1 MCGIYAIFG
10 PYDRTRAIS
19 CAETIQHR
27 GPDNTVFCSVPHGF
41 LGFHRLSIMD
51 TSSAGNQP
59 FRGCAWTFMCNGE
72 IYNAEELRKRYQI
85 EKTSGDSDCE
95 VLFQLVEQGK
105 VDFQELVNQ
114 IYGVYSIVAV
124 QIVFGNSGTQI
135 STRVYIAR
143 DALGVRPLYWVQTDE
158 NLVIASEPCALVEYG
173 SAVRVFQ
180 PDSAVEVVIDAKG
193 RISPNHVMLKMPSL
207 ASAAAVGPQSKF
219 QTSDKKLAVQLV
231 RNVVE
236 NEVRMELH
244 SDRPMAC
251 FLSGGVDSSTV
262 AALVAKFSPVPIHT
276 FSIGLAGS
284 TDLAFARIM
293 AKHIGSVHHEI
304 IKTEQEFIDAV
315 PEVIRSIQSYD
326 VTTVRASTPMFLLSK
341 YISENTD
348 FKVVFSG
355 EGPDEV
361 CGSYIYFHSS
371 PGPLESAEEC
381 RRLVSDMHYF
391 DVLRS
396 DRCTA
401 RWGLEVRVPLLSVN
415 FIQTYWSIDPQLRVP
430 QPITSGV
437 FGVPTQVYGASG
449 VSCVPTQ
456 DKSPRRIEKYIFRKA
471 FEDLL
476 PSEVCWRQKEAFSD
490 GVSATERSW
499 STILQEHV
507 DQQLSAEEWD
517 AKSKSLV
524 AFYPQHTPKT
534 KEAFWMRQIYSQ
546 FYPDMEHLIPYQ
558 WLPKWVGNIQDPSA
572 RKLSMYT

>member
-1 MCGIYAIFG
+1 
-10 PYDRTRAIS
+10 
-19 CAETIQHR
+19 
-27 GPDNTVFCSVPHGF
+27 
-41 LGFHRLSIMD
+41 MD

-59 FRGCAWTFMCNGE
+59 FRGCAWTLMCNGE
-72 IYNAEELRKRYQI
+72 IYNAEELRERYQI

-95 VLFQLVEQGK
+95 VLCQLLEEGK
-105 VDFQELVNQ
+105 LDFKELINQ

-124 QIVFGNSGTQI
+124 QIVVANSGAQV
-135 STRVYIAR
+135 STRVFIAR
-143 DALGVRPLYWVQTDE
+143 DPLGVRPLYWVQNDE
-158 NLVIASEPCALVEYG
+158 NLVIASEPCALVQYG

-180 PDSAVEVVIDAKG
+180 PDTAVEVVIDAKG

-207 ASAAAVGPQSKF
+207 AYAAAAAAAGPSSKLK
-219 QTSDKKLAVQLV
+219 TTDTNLAVHLV

-236 NEVRMELH
+236 KEVEMEMQ

-262 AALVAKFSPVPIHT
+262 AALVAKFSSVPIHT

-284 TDLAFARIM
+284 TDLAFARIV
-293 AKHIGSVHHEI
+293 AKHIGSIHHEI
-304 IKTEQEFIDAV
+304 IKTEKEFIDAV
-315 PEVIRSIQSYD
+315 PEVIRAIQSYD
-326 VTTVRASTPMFLLSK
+326 VTTVRASTPMFLLSQ
-341 YISENTD
+341 YISEHTD

-361 CGSYIYFHSS
+361 CGSYMYFHSS
-371 PGPLESAEEC
+371 PGPLQSAEEC

-401 RWGLEVRVPLLSVN
+401 RWGLEVRVPLLAVN

-430 QPITSGV
+430 QPLSSGES
-437 FGVPTQVYGASG
+437 TQSCGASG

-456 DKSPRRIEKYIFRKA
+456 DRTPRRIEKYIFRKA

-476 PSEVCWRQKEAFSD
+476 PPEVCWRQKEAFSD
-490 GVSATERSW
+490 GVSAKERSW

-524 AFYPQHTPKT
+524 AFYPHHTPKT
-534 KEAFWMRQIYSQ
+534 KEAFWMRQIYSEI
-546 FYPDMEHLIPYQ
+546 YPQMEHLIPYQ

-572 RKLSMYT
+572 RKLSVYT

>member
-72 IYNAEELRKRYQI
+72 IYNAEELRKSYQI

-207 ASAAAVGPQSKF
+207 ASAAAAAVGPPSKF
-219 QTSDKKLAVQLV
+219 QTSDKNLAVQLV

-236 NEVRMELH
+236 KEVQMELH

-284 TDLAFARIM
+284 TDLAFARIV
-293 AKHIGSVHHEI
+293 AKHIGSIHHEI

-348 FKVVFSG
+348 FKVIFSG

-361 CGSYIYFHSS
+361 CGSYMYFHAS
-371 PGPLESAEEC
+371 PGPHQSAEEC

-396 DRCTA
+396 DRCTS

-430 QPITSGV
+430 QPNFNLESSVVAEDRTV
-437 FGVPTQVYGASG
+437 
-449 VSCVPTQ
+449 
-456 DKSPRRIEKYIFRKA
+456 RRIEKYIFRKA

-476 PSEVCWRQKEAFSD
+476 PSEVCWRPKEAFSD
-490 GVSATERSW
+490 GVSAKERSW

-507 DQQLSAEEWD
+507 DKQLSAEEWD

-524 AFYPQHTPKT
+524 AFYPHHTPKT
-534 KEAFWMRQIYSQ
+534 KEAFWMRQIYSKI
-546 FYPDMEHLIPYQ
+546 YPQMEHLIPYQ